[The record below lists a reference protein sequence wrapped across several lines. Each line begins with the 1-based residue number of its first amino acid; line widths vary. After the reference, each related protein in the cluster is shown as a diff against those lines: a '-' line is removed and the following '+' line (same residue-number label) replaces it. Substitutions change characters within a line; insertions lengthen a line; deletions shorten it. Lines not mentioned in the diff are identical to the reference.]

1 MAGTADNWVV
11 TDVIIGP
18 GKFYAGLGTP
28 GAGGRLIL
36 SSDGTPD
43 ATQNPLAVHL
53 GMTEGGTA
61 WSIKPT
67 FQKFFADEFLDPII
81 TRATQQ
87 ETMITGSLYQ
97 ILNMAI
103 AAILLPTGTRSDLS
117 GTTGM
122 SFGGDG
128 AFDYS
133 SVAVIAPVEGSSAPV
148 VYQVFHLYKAF
159 NNAGIA
165 SQITSKKVGATPFA
179 FEGSAITTRAVGDQT
194 GRLFRQNSGAAS

>member
-1 MAGTADNWVV
+1 MPTADNWVT
-11 TDVIIGP
+11 TDIIIGP
-18 GKFYAGLGTP
+18 GKIYVGLAIP

-67 FQKFFADEFLDPII
+67 FQKFYADEFLDPII

-87 ETMITGSLYQ
+87 ESMITGSMYQ
-97 ILNMAI
+97 ILNMAL
-103 AAILLPTGTRSDLS
+103 AVFLFPTGTRSDLA

-122 SFGGDG
+122 TFGGDG
-128 AFDYS
+128 AFDYT
-133 SVAVIAPVEGSSAPV
+133 SVAIISPIEGSSPV
-148 VYQVFHLYKAF
+148 IYNVFHLYKCF

-165 SQITSKKVGATPFA
+165 SQITSKKIGSTPFA
-179 FEGSAITTRAVGDQT
+179 FEGSAITTRAVGDQV
-194 GRLFRQNSGAAS
+194 GRFYKQNAGAAS

>member
-1 MAGTADNWVV
+1 MPTADNWVT

-18 GKFYAGLGTP
+18 GKLYAGLAIPGT
-28 GAGGRLIL
+28 GGRLIL

-61 WSIKPT
+61 WSVKPT
-67 FQKFFADEFLDPII
+67 FQKFYADEFLDPII

-87 ETMITGSLYQ
+87 EVMITGSLYQ

-103 AAILLPTGTRSDLS
+103 AALLLPTGTRSDLS

-122 SFGGDG
+122 TFGGDG
-128 AFDYS
+128 AFDYT
-133 SVAVIAPVEGSSAPV
+133 SVAVIGPVEGSSPV
-148 VYQVFHLYKAF
+148 VYQVFHIYKGF

-165 SQITSKKVGATPFA
+165 SQITSKKIGSTPFA
-179 FEGSAITTRAVGDQT
+179 FEASAITTRVVGDQT
-194 GRLFRQNSGAAS
+194 GRIYRQNAGAAS

>member
-1 MAGTADNWVV
+1 MAGTADNWVT
-11 TDVIIGP
+11 TDIIIGP
-18 GKFYAGLGTP
+18 GKIYVGLAVP

-43 ATQNPLAVHL
+43 SAQNPLAVHL

-67 FQKFFADEFLDPII
+67 FQHFYADEFLDPII

-87 ETMITGSLYQ
+87 ESMITGSMYQ
-97 ILNMAI
+97 ILNMAL
-103 AAILLPTGTRSDLS
+103 AVHLFPTGTRSDLS

-122 SFGGDG
+122 TFGGDG
-128 AFDYS
+128 NFDYT
-133 SVAVIAPVEGSSAPV
+133 SVAIIAPVEGSSPA

-165 SQITSKKVGATPFA
+165 SQITSKKIGSTPFA
-179 FEGSAITTRAVGDQT
+179 FQGSAITTRAVGDQV
-194 GRLFRQNSGAAS
+194 GRLFRQNAGAAS